1 MPASGGEWTRIT
13 EGKYWDDKP
22 RFAPDGRTLYFLSS
36 RGGFLNVWGV
46 RFDPLNGKAEGGPFR
61 ITNFQSPS
69 QMVSPVIAV
78 SEIGVSAHRMIL
90 PIMEVSGSI
99 WVLEN
104 VDR

>member
-1 MPASGGEWTRIT
+1 MCAGARPFVLTRPICVSLPEAASIANVVTAPPGPPA
-13 EGKYWDDKP
+13 
-22 RFAPDGRTLYFLSS
+22 
-36 RGGFLNVWGV
+36 
-46 RFDPLNGKAEGGPFR
+46 
-61 ITNFQSPS
+61 
-69 QMVSPVIAV
+69 IAV